1 MVDKNGRLL
10 AELVE
15 QKGLFE
21 TTNIDIKHGCSL
33 TLRGLTQGKG
43 FDSSYQQGMMNAQ
56 TVG

>member
-15 QKGLFE
+15 QKGFFE
-21 TTNIDIKHGCSL
+21 TTIIKHCCST

-43 FDSSYQQGMMNAQ
+43 SDSSYQQGMMNAR
-56 TVG
+56 TAG